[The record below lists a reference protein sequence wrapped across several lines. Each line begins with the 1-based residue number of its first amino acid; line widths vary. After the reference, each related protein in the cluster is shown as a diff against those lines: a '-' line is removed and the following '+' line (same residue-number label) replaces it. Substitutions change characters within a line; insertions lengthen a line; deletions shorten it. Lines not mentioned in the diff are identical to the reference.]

1 MSLPRFS
8 AWALPGIPEV
18 QAGDDL
24 AALILAAV
32 DAAAA
37 TDPDLA
43 LADGDILVVAS
54 KIVAKAEGMLVPAT
68 DRDKV
73 IADDTVRVVAER
85 VTPNGLTRIVET
97 RQGLIM
103 AAAGIDMSNVPE
115 GYALRL
121 PEDPDRSALTLCTA
135 LRAQLGLA
143 LGIIVTDTFGRPW
156 RVGQTDVAIG
166 AAGLQLTEDMRG
178 GTDAN
183 GRPLHATIAVLA
195 DEIAGA
201 ADLVKGKSGGLPVAV
216 VRGLGRLVGSLDA
229 PGARTL
235 VRPLE
240 EDMFRFGSAEAYQLG
255 YDAARAELGATT
267 SPPVP
272 RNAKQES

>member
-1 MSLPRFS
+1 VSTPRFS
-8 AWALPGIPEV
+8 AWAVPGIPEV

-24 AALILAAV
+24 AGLILAAISAQ
-32 DAAAA
+32 AAGD
-37 TDPDLA
+37 TDLA
-43 LADGDILVVAS
+43 LRDGDILVIAS

-73 IADDTVRVVAER
+73 IAEDTVRVVAER
-85 VTPNGLTRIVET
+85 VTPNGITRIVET

-103 AAAGIDMSNVPE
+103 AAAGIDMSNVPD

-121 PEDPDRSALTLCTA
+121 PENPDRSARDLGAA
-135 LRAQLGLA
+135 LREKLGIA
-143 LGIIVTDTFGRPW
+143 LGIIITDTFGRPW
-156 RVGQTDVAIG
+156 RIGQTDVAIG
-166 AAGLQLTEDMRG
+166 AAGLQLSEDMRG

-201 ADLVKGKSGGLPVAV
+201 ADLVKGKTGGLPVAV
-216 VRGLGRLVGSLDA
+216 VRGLGHLIRDIDA

-240 EDMFRFGSAEAYQLG
+240 EDMFRFGSAEAYKLG
-255 YDAARAELGATT
+255 YDAARAELGGAPAR
-267 SPPVP
+267 S
-272 RNAKQES
+272 RGAKQES